1 MKFSNPI
8 GKTGLVEDIDFLCHT
23 DRTSY
28 SYIDKARNM
37 NTWYRK
43 VVSWIR
49 EAPSDWQ
56 YDDSNLTTLPVYTA
70 DLVVNQQ
77 DYELDSVAQAIERVE
92 VLDADGNYQKL
103 IPMDEPDIRNE
114 AMSEFNET
122 PGMPIYYDLKGRSVI
137 LYPKPGAGYVT
148 TTAGLKIYVKR
159 DVDSFVAKEG
169 TADGTV
175 ADHLQDDTNSQ
186 FEATDVGKYIW
197 NTTDDTFAIITT
209 YNDAGDVTLDTD
221 IMEDTEE
228 YILYDVKEPGFISNF
243 HRILPLGASFDYEED
258 PTKKNYLKAQI
269 NELHNELTKFYSSR
283 HKEYIKRITPHKQNY
298 E

>member
-1 MKFSNPI
+1 MPDARSILRNIRCQNAIQNIKGNLNKVK
-8 GKTGLVEDIDFLCHT
+8 KTNEIFKPNREDGISGRYRFLMPHS
-23 DRTSY
+23 RTSY

-70 DLVVNQQ
+70 NLVATAGSEQQ

-148 TTAGLKIYVKR
+148 TTAGLKIYVK
-159 DVDSFVAKEG
+159 
-169 TADGTV
+169 
-175 ADHLQDDTNSQ
+175 
-186 FEATDVGKYIW
+186 
-197 NTTDDTFAIITT
+197 
-209 YNDAGDVTLDTD
+209 
-221 IMEDTEE
+221 
-228 YILYDVKEPGFISNF
+228 
-243 HRILPLGASFDYEED
+243 
-258 PTKKNYLKAQI
+258 
-269 NELHNELTKFYSSR
+269 
-283 HKEYIKRITPHKQNY
+283 KRCR
-298 E
+298 